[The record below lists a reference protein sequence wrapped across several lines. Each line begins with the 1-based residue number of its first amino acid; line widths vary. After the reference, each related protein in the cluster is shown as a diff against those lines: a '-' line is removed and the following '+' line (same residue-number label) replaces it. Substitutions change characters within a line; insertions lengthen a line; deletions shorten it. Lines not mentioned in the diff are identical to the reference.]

1 MPGIGIDVCKAMLDM
16 AIHGQ
21 PGLERYPN
29 TPVGIRRLLRR
40 LGKLADVRV
49 VVESTGGYESAVTDA
64 CAQAGLWIARI
75 NPRQGRDFARA
86 TGQLAKTDALDAGV
100 LAEMAT
106 VFHARLRP
114 YQPPPAW
121 QAELRAWLRRRQQ
134 VRDALQRTNQQWDLA
149 IPALRPLMRQTL
161 AALQKEM
168 KAIDAQL
175 ATITKAHA
183 TPALKSAKGLGP
195 VFQTTALAL
204 LPELGRLRRQEI
216 AKLVGVAPLNKDSGQ
231 LQGKRRIYGG
241 RADVRIALYMST
253 LTAVRWEPEL
263 RDHYQQ
269 LRARGKVAK
278 VALVACMRKLLGIL
292 NARRR
297 EELLAESGGVF
308 A

>member
-1 MPGIGIDVCKAMLDM
+1 MPGIGIDVSKAMLDV

-21 PGLERYPN
+21 PGLQRYPN
-29 TPVGIRRLLRR
+29 TPAGIRRLLRM
-40 LGKLADVRV
+40 LGKLVDARV

-64 CAQAGLWIARI
+64 CAEAGLWIARI

-114 YQPPPAW
+114 YQAPPAW
-121 QAELRAWLRRRQQ
+121 QAELKAWLRRRQQ

-149 IPALRPLMRQTL
+149 IPALRPLMRATL
-161 AALQKEM
+161 AALRKEM

-175 ATITKAHA
+175 ATLTKAHA

-204 LPELGRLRRQEI
+204 LPELGRLSRKEI

-241 RADVRIALYMST
+241 RADMRIALYMST
-253 LTAVRWEPEL
+253 LTAVRWEPDL

-297 EELLAESGGVF
+297 DELLAESAGVF

>member
-1 MPGIGIDVCKAMLDM
+1 MPGIGIDVSKAMLDV

-21 PGLERYPN
+21 PGLQRYPN
-29 TPVGIRRLLRR
+29 TPAGIRRLLRL
-40 LGKLADVRV
+40 LGKLVDARV

-64 CAQAGLWIARI
+64 CAEAGLWIARI

-106 VFHARLRP
+106 VFHARLRS
-114 YQPPPAW
+114 YQAPPAW
-121 QAELRAWLRRRQQ
+121 QAELKAWLRRRQQ

-149 IPALRPLMRQTL
+149 IPALRPLMRATL
-161 AALQKEM
+161 AALRKEM

-175 ATITKAHA
+175 ATLTKAHA

-204 LPELGRLRRQEI
+204 LPELGRLSRQEI

-241 RADVRIALYMST
+241 RADMRIALYMST
-253 LTAVRWEPEL
+253 LTAVRWEPDL

-297 EELLAESGGVF
+297 DELLAESAGVF

>member
-1 MPGIGIDVCKAMLDM
+1 MPGIGIDVCKAMLDV

-40 LGKLADVRV
+40 LGKLADIRV

-64 CAQAGLWIARI
+64 CAHAGFWIARI

-114 YQPPPAW
+114 YQAPPAW
-121 QAELRAWLRRRQQ
+121 PSELKAWLRRRQQ
-134 VRDALQRTNQQWDLA
+134 VLDARQRTRQQWDLA
-149 IPALRPLMRQTL
+149 IPALNPLMRQTL
-161 AALQKEM
+161 AALCKEM
-168 KAIDAQL
+168 KAIDTQL
-175 ATITKAHA
+175 AALTKAHT

-204 LPELGRLRRQEI
+204 LPELGRVSRQEI

-253 LTAVRWEPEL
+253 LTAVHWEPEM
-263 RDHYQQ
+263 REHYQQ
-269 LRARGKVAK
+269 LRARGKLAK
-278 VALVACMRKLLGIL
+278 VALVACMRKLLGIV

-297 EELLAESGGVF
+297 EELRAEVAGAF
-308 A
+308 D

>member
-1 MPGIGIDVCKAMLDM
+1 MPGIGIDVSKAMLDV

-21 PGLERYPN
+21 PGLQRYPN
-29 TPVGIRRLLRR
+29 TPAGIRRLLRM
-40 LGKLADVRV
+40 LGKLVDARV

-64 CAQAGLWIARI
+64 CAEAGLWIARI

-114 YQPPPAW
+114 YQAPPAW
-121 QAELRAWLRRRQQ
+121 QAELKAWLRRRQQ

-149 IPALRPLMRQTL
+149 IPALRPLMRATL
-161 AALQKEM
+161 AALRKEM

-175 ATITKAHA
+175 ATLTKAHA

-204 LPELGRLRRQEI
+204 LPELGRLSRKEI

-241 RADVRIALYMST
+241 RADMRIALYMST
-253 LTAVRWEPEL
+253 LTAVRWEPDL

-278 VALVACMRKLLGIL
+278 VALVACMRELLGIL

-297 EELLAESGGVF
+297 DELLAESAGVF